1 VSGGWR
7 MFRAFSSVRGRIIAG
22 FGFLVL
28 ILVAVAGG
36 SAWQVREHRFITAAM
51 EERADTAF
59 MLQNALV
66 NAEAAASG
74 VQRYVMIGGET
85 PVAGD
90 EDLLPRIRSDMAEAE
105 ESLAQA
111 IVQEEIQGD
120 EEQIARLYQISAE
133 ADSLI
138 AGVEM
143 LIALQESGD
152 AQAAAAGLEVAV
164 LPFREFE
171 EKLEAAAETELHEVS
186 ALRNR
191 VDRAGDLALWL
202 LIISGATGAFLG
214 LATSVF
220 VARSI
225 IKPLSS
231 LEATAIAISQGDLE
245 ARTQA
250 TGPRELARLGS
261 ALNQMTDS
269 LLDASKRRELEEA
282 LRQSEERLRTVVAST
297 PIVMFSLD
305 SEGVFLLAEGRG
317 LESLGFRASDVL
329 GQNIFEQSRDMPQ
342 VLQSVRRALTGESFT
357 TLLDVN
363 GRVLEAWLCPVRD
376 QSGDISSITGV
387 VTDVTDRK
395 RAEEQ
400 LIRQRAVLGVI
411 NKVLREALICDTD
424 ADMARACVEA
434 AEELTASKFGF
445 IGEINEAG
453 RFDTIALT
461 DPGWGACRVPRSSA
475 ARLIK
480 DMEIRGLWG
489 KVVKDENPLIVNDP
503 ASHPDRVGT
512 PEGHPPLT
520 SFLGVPL
527 KRGNK
532 TIGMIGLANKESGY
546 DAADQEDIE
555 ALSVAFVEALS
566 RKRAEETIKHL
577 AYHDALTDLP
587 NRMLFRDRLT
597 VALAQARRAKRML
610 AVMFLDLDH
619 FKVVNDTAGHEGGDK
634 LLLSVARRLGGL
646 VREGDTV
653 ARVGGDEF
661 AILSSEIAHVEDA
674 PEVAERIL
682 EGLRRPWVVQGQEFH
697 VSTSIGIAMYPSDG
711 DDAESLLRNADTAMY
726 RAKERGR
733 DNYQLFTPA
742 MNATIAERLAVEGSL
757 RRGLER
763 GEFVVHY
770 QPQVNLRSGQVVGT
784 EALVRWQHPDR
795 GLVPPA
801 EFIPV
806 AEDTGLIVP
815 LGEWVLR
822 TACAQNR
829 AWQEDGLPPLRVAV
843 NLSARQF
850 QQRNLIDMVAQ
861 VLEDTGMDPH
871 CLQLEITEDVA
882 MQDVDITIAVLRSL
896 RAMGVEIAMDDFGT
910 GYSSLSY
917 LKRLPVSAVKIDRS
931 FVRDL
936 TIDPNDAEIVAAVIA
951 MAHNLKL
958 NVIAEGVETEEQ
970 FALLKQRDCDE
981 MQGYLFSR
989 PAPTEAIEELLKGGG
1004 RWSRSKIAIDSPLT
1018 RSVPGAANELR
1029 ASTSPVGPVSK
1040 GGRRYVRSA
1049 RRG

>member
-1 VSGGWR
+1 MSGGWR

-36 SAWQVREHRFITAAM
+36 SAWQVREHRSYTAAM
-51 EERADTAF
+51 EVRADTAF
-59 MLQNALV
+59 SLKNALV
-66 NAEAAASG
+66 HAEAAASG
-74 VQRYVMIGGET
+74 VQRYIMIGGET
-85 PVAGD
+85 PVPGD

-133 ADSLI
+133 ADSLV

-143 LIALQESGD
+143 LIALQQSGD
-152 AQAAAAGLEVAV
+152 AQAAAAGLEVSV

-171 EKLEAAAETELHEVS
+171 EKLNAAAATELQEVS
-186 ALRNR
+186 TLRSR
-191 VDRAGDLALWL
+191 ADRAGDLALWL

-214 LATSVF
+214 VATSAF

-282 LRQSEERLRTVVAST
+282 LRESEERLRTVVAST

-305 SEGVFLLAEGRG
+305 PEGVFLLAEGRG
-317 LESLGFRASDVL
+317 LDSLGFRASDVL
-329 GQNIFEQSRDMPQ
+329 GQNIFERSRDMPQ

-461 DPGWGACRVPRSSA
+461 DPGWGACRIPRSSA
-475 ARLIK
+475 TRLIK

-489 KVVKDENPLIVNDP
+489 KVVKDENPVIVNDP

-555 ALSVAFVEALS
+555 ALSAAFVEALS

-577 AYHDALTDLP
+577 AYHDALTGLP
-587 NRMLFRDRLT
+587 NRTLFHDRLT
-597 VALAQARRAKRML
+597 VALAQARRNKRML
-610 AVMFLDLDH
+610 AVMFLDLDR

-634 LLLSVARRLGGL
+634 LLLSVAGRLGGL

-661 AILSSEIAHVEDA
+661 AILSSEIARVEDA
-674 PEVAERIL
+674 SEAAERIL

-742 MNATIAERLAVEGSL
+742 MNATIAERLVVEGSL
-757 RRGLER
+757 RHGLER

-770 QPQVNLRSGQVVGT
+770 QPQVDLRSGQVVGT

-795 GLVPPA
+795 GLVAPA

-850 QQRNLIDMVAQ
+850 QQRNLVDMVAQ
-861 VLEDTGMDPH
+861 ALEDTGMDPH
-871 CLQLEITEDVA
+871 CLQLEITEGVA
-882 MQDVDITIAVLRSL
+882 MQDVDSTIAVLRSL

-917 LKRLPVSAVKIDRS
+917 LKLLPVSAVKIDGS

-936 TIDPNDAEIVAAVIA
+936 TIDPNDAEIAAAVIS

-970 FALLKQRDCDE
+970 LALLKQRDCDE
-981 MQGYLFSR
+981 GQGYLFSR
-989 PAPTEAIEELLKGGG
+989 PAPAEAVEELLKGGG
-1004 RWSRSKIAIDSPLT
+1004 RWSRSKIAIDPPLT
-1018 RSVPGAANELR
+1018 GSVPGAANELC